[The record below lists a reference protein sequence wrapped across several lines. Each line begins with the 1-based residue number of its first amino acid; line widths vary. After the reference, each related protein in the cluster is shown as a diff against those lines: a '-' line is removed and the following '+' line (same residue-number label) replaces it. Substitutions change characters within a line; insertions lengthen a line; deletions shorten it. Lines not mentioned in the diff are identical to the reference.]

1 MLRGAMGDIRH
12 FAEHVISERGVRHG
26 RLVAVPVE
34 VATESHAHGGR
45 GRNHLHTHVRE
56 AG

>member
-34 VATESHAHGGR
+34 VATESHTHGGR